1 MRFTFQASYWPTVR
15 PAQFVHFCQVITFAG
30 ISILVFLCWLE
41 QPHLLPLPD
50 HLIKGRWSS
59 EACQLYSCTLWICHE
74 LDFRLVDSSSS
85 VIFTIDIF
93 FAGFLMMKMIDEI
106 GVVFGVL
113 LACKLSV
120 CRLKINLKIFKV
132 LSSGLSLCI
141 FVGLRFEIKSA

>member
-1 MRFTFQASYWPTVR
+1 MNWTSGLLTP
-15 PAQFVHFCQVITFAG
+15 VHL
-30 ISILVFLCWLE
+30 SS
-41 QPHLLPLPD
+41 LL
-50 HLIKGRWSS
+50 S
-59 EACQLYSCTLWICHE
+59 
-74 LDFRLVDSSSS
+74 
-85 VIFTIDIF
+85 IF
-93 FAGFLMMKMIDEI
+93 FVAGFLMMKMIDEI